1 MKTTTEDFDKEVE
14 SGIQEPN
21 AEELQDIENSSE
33 DDLMDDVNDKAG
45 SDNGAVDSFHEY
57 KKSIGAIPLLTP
69 EEELDLAIRM
79 ENGDAYA
86 KQRLIESNLR
96 LVINIAKH
104 YVNNGLDMADLI
116 QEGNIGLMK
125 AVDKFDYKKGFKL
138 STYATWW
145 IKQGITRA
153 IADQGKTI
161 RVPVHMVENV
171 SKIKRTSKLLLEEYN
186 REPTVN
192 EISERMCEEDPKWT
206 ITKINECLK
215 FMEAP
220 VSLSSPVGEEGDSC
234 LEDFVQD
241 GALVGNAEA
250 ATEMQALN
258 AQIMNIL
265 SNFSEK
271 DADVI
276 KLRFGFDDG
285 RVHTLEEVGQKYG
298 VTRER
303 IRQIE
308 EKVLR
313 KMRHPKYARLLA
325 DFTR

>member
-14 SGIQEPN
+14 SGVQEPN
-21 AEELQDIENSSE
+21 TEELQDIENNNE
-33 DDLMDDVNDKAG
+33 DDLMADVSDKDG
-45 SDNGAVDSFHEY
+45 SDDGAVDSFHEY

-69 EEELDLAIRM
+69 EEELELAIRM

-86 KQRLIESNLR
+86 KQKLVESNLR

-171 SKIKRTSKLLLEEYN
+171 SKIKRTAKLLLEEYN
-186 REPTVN
+186 CEPTVK

-206 ITKINECLK
+206 VAKINECLK

-234 LEDFVQD
+234 LGDFIQD
-241 GALVGNAEA
+241 ESLIGNAEA
-250 ATEMQALN
+250 TVEMRALN
-258 AQIMNIL
+258 DQIMTIL
-265 SNFSEK
+265 ANFSEK

-313 KMRHPKYARLLA
+313 KMRHPKYKRLLVA
-325 DFTR
+325 FMK

>member
-86 KQRLIESNLR
+86 KQRLVEANLR
-96 LVINIAKH
+96 LVI
-104 YVNNGLDMADLI
+104 NGLDMADLI

-186 REPTVN
+186 REPTIK

-206 ITKINECLK
+206 VTKINECLK

-241 GALVGNAEA
+241 SALVGDAEA

-285 RVHTLEEVGQKYG
+285 RIHTLEEVGQKYG